1 MCAQQIVREIMRIKD
16 MQWGMNRNMKG
27 ARVRS
32 ALSYNLTS
40 GIISYNVN
48 GAQLVPVHGF
58 KLATELS
65 KSFWALVVPFL
76 SVLFYLLNVFLF

>member
-1 MCAQQIVREIMRIKD
+1 
-16 MQWGMNRNMKG
+16 MNRNMKG
-27 ARVRS
+27 ARVRL

-65 KSFWALVVPFL
+65 KSF
-76 SVLFYLLNVFLF
+76 